1 MGAPVATSSGAR
13 AASAQAGTG
22 RLEIRMSLPLPLR
35 VGPPRETADG
45 FLAVVKAQIPE
56 RARRWLASALTATS
70 APLDR
75 DGFATAFALATRQ
88 AGQALPALAP
98 AEAARLRAAGV
109 TWPIALWGLDGVAR
123 AALLL
128 RAAAAL
134 SPGEVEALVEQ
145 CYFQGDTRERQA
157 VLRTL
162 PLLPDPARFVP
173 LGVEACRTSVQ
184 PVFEAIACENP
195 FPAAHFPEASFN
207 QMVLK
212 AIFIDVAARRILGL
226 EGRITPEL
234 RRMAADYASERRAA
248 GRSVP
253 EDVAYLMGE
262 NGSRS

>member
-1 MGAPVATSSGAR
+1 MIP
-13 AASAQAGTG
+13 
-22 RLEIRMSLPLPLR
+22 PL
-35 VGPPRETADG
+35 ETAEG
-45 FLAVVKAQIPE
+45 LLAVVRAQATE
-56 RARRWLASALTATS
+56 RAQRWLADAVATTR

-75 DGFATAFALATRQ
+75 SGFATAFALAARQ
-88 AGQALPALAP
+88 TGRATPEPGP
-98 AEAARLRAAGV
+98 AETAGLRAAGV
-109 TWPIALWGLDGVAR
+109 TWSVVPWGLDGLTR
-123 AALLL
+123 SALLL
-128 RAAAAL
+128 RAVAGL
-134 SPGEVEALVEQ
+134 TPGEVESLVEQ

-195 FPAAHFPEASFN
+195 FPGRHFPESSFN
-207 QMVLK
+207 HMVLK
-212 AIFIDVAARRILGL
+212 AIFIEVAVGRILGL

-253 EDVAYLMGE
+253 ADVAYVLGE